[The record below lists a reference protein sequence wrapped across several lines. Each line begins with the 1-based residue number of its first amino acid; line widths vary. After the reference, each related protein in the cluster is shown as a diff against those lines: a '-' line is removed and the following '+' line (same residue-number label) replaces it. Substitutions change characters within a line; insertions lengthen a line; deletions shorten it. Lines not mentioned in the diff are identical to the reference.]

1 MSLTC
6 TGKKLRDEVHP
17 KALLKAKQVTFVQE
31 VRVKEFLKETC
42 IGDSVETKRRSSDSS
57 LDISSSVED
66 LDSKEYFSQDDD
78 LGYATTEDCLEEDSK
93 SMDTESL
100 KVKFSFKQPK
110 RKRKK
115 KLKLKSS
122 QRRRSILIVGDMAC
136 GKTSLMTA
144 YCKDK
149 FSDMYTPTILHC
161 WESDAKVSGRTIP
174 LQLVDVP
181 GRYDYKP
188 IRCAIYKNVDVAIV
202 CYSAGDVESFEH
214 IRTHWLPELKECAP
228 KCPIVLAETKRD
240 IRDEFE
246 DARKSLD
253 GKMRSERKIGR
264 DIVSQEAGPTLA
276 KEVGAQGFYSCSA
289 KFRIGTRSLLQ
300 EATLVAL
307 KKSRKKRTS

>member
-1 MSLTC
+1 MATISCKSRKQILADVIHPNVLFRAKEVISEEDIAIPETC
-6 TGKKLRDEVHP
+6 FSSHVYTTYHNQDTRSGSEDSSPLPNETSEEVNDSTNGEDCVEECLLDHDGKDEN
-17 KALLKAKQVTFVQE
+17 AF
-31 VRVKEFLKETC
+31 EFLQ
-42 IGDSVETKRRSSDSS
+42 
-57 LDISSSVED
+57 SSSQ
-66 LDSKEYFSQDDD
+66 SPS
-78 LGYATTEDCLEEDSK
+78 T
-93 SMDTESL
+93 
-100 KVKFSFKQPK
+100 
-110 RKRKK
+110 RKRNKMNCQVY
-115 KLKLKSS
+115 L
-122 QRRRSILIVGDMAC
+122 RRRSILIVGDMAC
-136 GKTSLMTA
+136 GKTSLMTT

-149 FSDMYTPTILHC
+149 FSDVYTPTILHC

-246 DARKSLD
+246 DAKKSLD
-253 GKMRSERKIGR
+253 GKMRSERKIGQ

-300 EATLVAL
+300 EATFVAL